1 MFFMRTSHIDIT
13 AYTRPFSELEKLFGS
28 YLENLEQEIHSLA
41 DFGLKLL
48 IIFH

>member
-1 MFFMRTSHIDIT
+1 MFFMRTSHIDMT
-13 AYTRPFSELEKLFGS
+13 AYTRPFNELEKLSGS
-28 YLENLEQEIHSLA
+28 YLENLDQEIHSLV